1 MKRNRK
7 DTITGCVV
15 LFLGFVCF
23 ILAGAFG
30 VELMN
35 TVDARIAGADIP
47 DFVFTVVILAAIIAL
62 SLVSAFVCWFASIKI
77 FRHEI

>member
-1 MKRNRK
+1 MERNRK

-23 ILAGAFG
+23 ILAGAFC

-35 TVDARIAGADIP
+35 TVDARIAGVDVP
-47 DFVFTVVILAAIIAL
+47 DFVFNVVVLAAIIAL

>member
-1 MKRNRK
+1 MERNRK
-7 DTITGCVV
+7 DTIAGCFV

-23 ILAGAFG
+23 ILAGVFG

-35 TVDARIAGADIP
+35 TVDARIAGADVP
-47 DFVFTVVILAAIIAL
+47 DFVFNVVVLAAIIAL

>member
-1 MKRNRK
+1 MEKNRK

-23 ILAGAFG
+23 ILAGSFG

-35 TVDARIAGADIP
+35 TVDARINGVNLP
-47 DFVFTVVILAAIIAL
+47 NFVTLVVIMAATISI
-62 SLVSAFVCWFASIKI
+62 SLVTAVCCIVAGIKM
-77 FRHEI
+77 FRRKL